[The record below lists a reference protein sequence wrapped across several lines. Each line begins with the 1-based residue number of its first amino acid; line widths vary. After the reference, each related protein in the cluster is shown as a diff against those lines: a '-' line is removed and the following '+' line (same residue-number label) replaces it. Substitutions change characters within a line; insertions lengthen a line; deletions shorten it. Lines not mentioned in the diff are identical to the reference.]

1 MPAAD
6 RSFEFFFDVASAY
19 SWLAAS
25 QVDALAARTGARCVW
40 RPFAL
45 GFAFKATGN
54 ETPAR
59 IPAKAA
65 WLKADLVRWAGRYG
79 LRHAFPS
86 RFPVASM
93 GALRMLVAARRTEGD
108 EAVPR
113 LATVLL
119 DAAWG
124 QDLDLSDPRVLARCA
139 QDAGLDPE
147 PLLVASEAPET
158 RAELKASTDEA
169 VARGVFG
176 APTFFVGDALFWG
189 NDRLDF
195 VEQALRA
202 PR

>member
-1 MPAAD
+1 MAD
-6 RSFEFFFDVASAY
+6 PRFEFFFDVASAY

-25 QVDALAARTGARCVW
+25 QVESLAARTGSRCVW
-40 RPFAL
+40 RPFSL

-65 WLKADLVRWAGRYG
+65 WLRTDIARWAQRHG
-79 LRHAFPS
+79 LRHTYPS

-93 GALRMLVAARRTEGD
+93 GALRLLVAARRTVGEA
-108 EAVPR
+108 AVPK
-113 LATVLL
+113 LATVLF

-124 QDLDLSDPRVLARCA
+124 LDLDLADPLVLARCA
-139 QDAGLDPE
+139 QNAGLDPE
-147 PLLVASEAPET
+147 PLLIAAEQPET
-158 RAELKASTDEA
+158 KAELKANTDEA

-176 APTFFVGDALFWG
+176 APAFFVGDELFWG

-195 VEQALRA
+195 VEAALRA
-202 PR
+202 RA